1 MYNRKLSIALAAIAL
16 AAVMTIPPGCCGA
29 LIPAFPADALTAP
42 DSPGLLP
49 VPSGYVHRPVIEF
62 FTGLSCP
69 SCMAGP
75 HPDME
80 RLWNESGYDPKQDFT
95 YVVFHELNGGGV
107 DDLNDQ
113 DATDRMRFYQPGVSG
128 TPDAN
133 FDGGYIEQGG
143 MTGGT
148 LSYDTAKAGVQT
160 CKDRVNTV
168 IDPRH
173 PIQSM
178 RNGFK
183 FVKLGVRMMF
193 DGSNGFTVMVGAEYL
208 GTTAFVDTK
217 ALNGQLYVFMIED
230 NVTAFSKVE
239 KMDVLNHNVFRGYAF
254 QAEAF
259 SLTPGQSKQFS
270 TTWDIPK
277 TKVPIKPGDMSCVAV
292 VYDADDTTSQ
302 PGTQGN
308 PNRVPRAVQSA
319 TPLSTAYDNQLP
331 VPNIGSVKLTRNG
344 DKVKLS
350 ATFDAPKGVAVAYA
364 FYNTE
369 AVNATNWSVSQFVL
383 SGTECEGDT
392 CAVFEN
398 ATGSVSLTAASDKQL
413 YVTVLMYDGNMTQ
426 GKADL
431 NNITAHSAVLKAGGS
446 IPGWAIGGAL
456 GFMAVVGVIYLWK
469 KGKLPIGKKQQT
481 A

>member
-1 MYNRKLSIALAAIAL
+1 MNRRILSITVAAIAL
-16 AAVMTIPPGCCGA
+16 TAVMTIPPGICG
-29 LIPAFPADALTAP
+29 LPATPSFSTGARAQAAQD
-42 DSPGLLP
+42 LLP
-49 VPSGYVHRPVIEF
+49 VPAGYVHRPSIEF

-80 RLWNESGYDPKQDFT
+80 RLWNGSGYDPKQDFT

-107 DDLNDQ
+107 DDLKNDESE
-113 DATDRMRFYQPGVSG
+113 ARMRYYQPGVSG
-128 TPDAN
+128 TPDSE
-133 FDGGYIEQGG
+133 FDGGYIELGG

-148 LSYDTAKAGVQT
+148 LNYDTAKSAVQT

-173 PIQSM
+173 PIQSL

-183 FVKLGVRMMF
+183 FVKLGVRQMF
-193 DGSNGFTVMVGAEYL
+193 DGTNGFTIMVTAEYL

-239 KMDVLNHNVFRGYAF
+239 KTDVLNHNVFRGYAF
-254 QAEAF
+254 EAEAF
-259 SLTPGQSKQFS
+259 SLTPGQKKQFT
-270 TTWDIPK
+270 TTWDVPK
-277 TKVPIKPGDMSCVAV
+277 MTVPIKPGDMSCVAV
-292 VYDADDTTSQ
+292 VYDSDDTTSQ

-319 TPLSTAYDNQLP
+319 TPLSTAYDNQYP
-331 VPNIGSVKLTRNG
+331 VPAIGSVKLARSG

-350 ATFDAPKGVAVAYA
+350 ASFDAPKGVAVAYA
-364 FYNTE
+364 LYNTE
-369 AVNATNWSVSQFVL
+369 AANATNWSVAQFNL
-383 SGTECEGDT
+383 AGTECEGDT

-398 ATGSVSLTAASDKQL
+398 ATGTADLNAPADRQL

-431 NNITAHSAVLKAGGS
+431 NNMTARGAILKANPS
-446 IPGWAIGGAL
+446 IPVWA
-456 GFMAVVGVIYLWK
+456 VGVGLGGVAFIAVAYAWK
-469 KGKLPIGKKQQT
+469 KGKLPIGKKQQ
-481 A
+481 AA